1 MKGRTE
7 DRLAA
12 AVSIVLLLIL
22 AGGSY
27 FLAEFAADRGEPS
40 GTRKITHEPDY
51 FVDGLVLT
59 KVNERGE
66 PAFRLSA
73 ERMVHYPDDG
83 RSEFTEPRM
92 VSLDP
97 ARPLVE
103 LRAKTGSTDARGD
116 ETELSDGVVLVR
128 HGSGT
133 DPDLVVKSEVIVLS
147 TKSEIAHTSHPVEI
161 RHGTTS
167 LTGVGMKF
175 DNATRRLRLESR
187 VRGSWQPAQP
197 PS

>member
-12 AVSIVLLLIL
+12 AVSLVLLLTL

-27 FLAEFAADRGEPS
+27 FLAEFAADRGGPA
-40 GTRKITHEPDY
+40 GIRKITHEPDY

-83 RSEFTEPRM
+83 SSEFTQPRM
-92 VSLDP
+92 VSLDTD
-97 ARPLVE
+97 RPRIE
-103 LRAKTGSTDARGD
+103 LRATSGSTDAQGD
-116 ETELSDGVVLVR
+116 ETELSGGVVLVR
-128 HGSGT
+128 HGSGA
-133 DPDLVVKSEVIVLS
+133 DPDLVVKSEFLVIE
-147 TKSEIAHTSHPVEI
+147 TKSEVAHTNHPVEI
-161 RHGTTS
+161 KHGTTS
-167 LTGVGMKF
+167 LTGVGMEF
-175 DNATRRLRLESR
+175 DNATRHLRLESR
-187 VRGSWQPAQP
+187 VRGYWQPAQP

>member
-27 FLAEFAADRGEPS
+27 FLAEFATDRGALS
-40 GTRKITHEPDY
+40 GTRRITHEPDY

-83 RSEFTEPRM
+83 RSEFTQPRM
-92 VSLDP
+92 VSLDSTR
-97 ARPLVE
+97 AQVE
-103 LRAKTGSTDARGD
+103 LRARTGSTDARGD

-128 HGSGT
+128 HGGGA
-133 DPDLVVKSEVIVLS
+133 DPDLVVKTEALVLS
-147 TKSEIAHTSHPVEI
+147 TKSEIAHTSHRVEI
-161 RHGTTS
+161 KHGTTS
-167 LTGVGMKF
+167 LTGVGMEF
-175 DNATRRLRLESR
+175 DNATRHLRLESR

>member
-12 AVSIVLLLIL
+12 GISIVLLLIL

-27 FLAEFAADRGEPS
+27 FLAEFASDRGEPA

-59 KVNERGE
+59 KVNELGE

-83 RSEFTEPRM
+83 SNQFTEPRM
-92 VSLDP
+92 VSLDS
-97 ARPLVE
+97 ARPQVE
-103 LRAKTGSTDARGD
+103 LRAKSGSTDAQGD
-116 ETELSDGVVLVR
+116 ETELSGGVVLTR
-128 HGSGT
+128 RASAA
-133 DPDLVVKSEVIVLS
+133 DPELVVKSEVIVLS
-147 TKSEIAHTSHPVEI
+147 TKTGIAHTTYPVEI
-161 RHGTTS
+161 RRGTTS
-167 LTGVGMKF
+167 LTGVGMEF
-175 DNATRRLRLESR
+175 DNSSRQLRLDSR
-187 VRGSWQPAQP
+187 VRGYWQPTQP